1 MRLASS
7 ETVNLVSERLKERGR
22 ELYVVRHRMGQEKE
36 RREKKKGINNGIY
49 PRRTKEDFIKMV

>member
-7 ETVNLVSERLKERGR
+7 ETVNLVSERLKERER

-36 RREKKKGINNGIY
+36 REEGEKERDK
-49 PRRTKEDFIKMV
+49 